1 MNERLTQCLKRA
13 AQVSPRRTATIC
25 GSRTRTWSE
34 IEQRVARAAAGLR
47 ALGVQDGARVAILAM
62 NSDRY
67 FEAYFAVPW
76 AGGTLLPLNTRLT
89 AADLEYMMNDAEAG
103 VICIDESFTHLLPGL
118 RERCPQLRHVIYL
131 GDDPER
137 AVSLTAWDAVVDR
150 SEPMEDADRH
160 SQDIAGIF
168 YTGGSTGRPKGVML
182 SHGNLVANAVNAICM
197 IGYDASSVFLHA
209 APMCH
214 LTDGMS
220 TVAITMAAGTH
231 VFIPKFDAQQVLEQ
245 IQANKVTNVTLVP
258 TMIAMMLEVPGI
270 EHMQLSSL
278 KQFMFGSAPMP
289 EATLQRAVRIW
300 PDILFLHGWGMT
312 ELSPIGTMLP
322 MSMRKPAIAG
332 QRLRSCGQPMPNIEL
347 RIVDVDDKEVP
358 RGKTGEIVVR
368 GPIVMQGYWKKPAE
382 TAAAIRDGW
391 FHTGDAAVMDE
402 DGYVYI
408 VDRLKDMIISGG
420 ENIYSTEVENAIS
433 LMPGVA
439 EVAVIGVPDDKW
451 GERVHAIVVPREG
464 ADLTPEEVQA
474 WAREKIASYKVPRSV
489 LIRRERLPLSGA
501 GKVLKSELR
510 APYWAGRDK
519 KI

>member
-1 MNERLTQCLKRA
+1 MDERLPQCLKRA
-13 AQVSPRRTATIC
+13 AQVNPHGTATLC
-25 GSRTRTWSE
+25 GSRAHTWS
-34 IEQRVARAAAGLR
+34 QVRDRVARSAAGLQR
-47 ALGVQDGARVAILAM
+47 LGVEGGTRVGLLAL

-67 FEAYFAVPW
+67 LEAYFAIPW
-76 AGGTLLPLNTRLT
+76 SGGIMLPLNTRLI
-89 AADLEYMMNDAEAG
+89 AADLEYMLNDAQAE
-103 VICIDESFTHLLPGL
+103 VMCLDEHFLHLLPGL
-118 RERCPQLRHVIYL
+118 RERCPSLKQVVYL
-131 GDDPER
+131 GDAPAPEGL
-137 AVSLTAWDAVVDR
+137 VPWESLVAANEPVDDAGR
-150 SEPMEDADRH
+150 RG
-160 SQDIAGIF
+160 QDVAGIF

-182 SHGNLVANAVNAICM
+182 SHGNLVSNAVNAIYM
-197 IGYDASSVFLHA
+197 IGYDAASVFLHA

-220 TVAITMAAGTH
+220 TVALTMAAGTH

-245 IQANKVTNVTLVP
+245 VQQHKVTHVTLVP
-258 TMIAMMLEVPGI
+258 TMIAMLLEVPGI
-270 EHMQLSSL
+270 ERMELSSL

-289 EATLQRAVRIW
+289 DATLRRAVEIW
-300 PDILFLHGWGMT
+300 PDMLFLHGWGMT

-332 QRLRSCGQPMPNIEL
+332 DRLRSCGQVMPNLEL
-347 RIVDVDDKEVP
+347 RIVDADGREVP
-358 RGKTGEIVVR
+358 RGTTGEIIIR
-368 GPIVMQGYWKKPAE
+368 GPTVMQGYWNRPAE
-382 TAAAIRDGW
+382 TAAVMRGGW

-439 EVAVIGVPDDKW
+439 EVAVIGIPDDKW

-464 ADLTPEEVQA
+464 ASLTPDAVQD
-474 WAREKIASYKVPRSV
+474 WARSRIAGYKVPRSV
-489 LIRRERLPLSGA
+489 LVREERLPLSGA

-510 APYWAGRDK
+510 APYWAGREK
-519 KI
+519 RI